1 MVSLIQTTKPI
12 DISKLDFAKIDEIAR
27 QIEEVYNFE
36 RDVATAKAQNPEFDK
51 TVAAITD
58 YITKYRGTYKDES
71 RLRDYVSPMDS
82 AIRSKADREQRE
94 FEAVKMALDA
104 QKTKFEIRQSE
115 AVAAAAEATLKQ
127 N

>member
-1 MVSLIQTTKPI
+1 M
-12 DISKLDFAKIDEIAR
+12 
-27 QIEEVYNFE
+27 YNFE

-51 TVAAITD
+51 TVTAITD

-82 AIRSKADREQRE
+82 AIRSRSDREQRE

-104 QKTKFEIRQSE
+104 
-115 AVAAAAEATLKQ
+115 
-127 N
+127 